1 MKLKNLFLSFLLLI
15 PCITYSAEVFEVDGI
30 YYQPN
35 EDGTCSVTTA
45 PNNGYH
51 FFTDIEI
58 PPQVSDSYGNLYTVN
73 TIGKYAF
80 QKYTNLN
87 SVILPSSIIKIDDY
101 AFESCKSLQNINL
114 PDNIVYIGKFSFS
127 LCYGLNI
134 FNLPKDLEEVS
145 TYGFFGCDNVKIE
158 RIPYKVVKIG
168 SGAFSQCSKIKKII
182 FEGPISSIEEKAFSG
197 NSLLYVEFIDPQV
210 PNCSFDAFSN
220 TTYETTPLY
229 VPDKALDNFRKTA
242 PWNYFSNIIPL
253 SEMPIY
259 PTGLSFNIEKLEI
272 NKGTTFQL
280 EPIFTPEN
288 TTYKNIIWESSKKWI
303 ATVSENGFVTGEA
316 SGTSIISAICG
327 DISATCEVTVV
338 IPAESITLNNTFA
351 NLYIGDVLQLT
362 ANVYPYDTTDKTVQW
377 TSSDENIARVN
388 EEGLVTALSEGNVI
402 ITASCGEVSVTCDLK
417 VSRFT
422 INATISPDIK
432 TNLSQIPDVEVNWST
447 YDFSFNEEANKYPTL
462 SYGNITIDLSDYCSK
477 SVVTSSVST
486 PWGSSSSTFY
496 ILKISLSKLSLTAP
510 GEYVLNIPD
519 KYVYIEQADIYN
531 DEISEVF
538 TVKGGD
544 DSYLPSN
551 FNATP
556 ADGSILTELNEI
568 KIDWNDT
575 SLYEGMV
582 GVSNIAVYV
591 NGENNELINNEKF
604 YVSNDILNL
613 ILPSL
618 ERKVGNIEII
628 IKEGTILSKSG
639 KTNKEIKLTYK
650 LVSPATGVLLNIEE
664 AELELNQT
672 LQLEVTVLPENEKHM
687 PILWSTSNT
696 NVATVS
702 DNGLV
707 KAVSLGVTT
716 ITATCGEISAEC
728 EITVIEDAG
737 IESLFLD
744 SENMIDIYS
753 PTGILIK
760 KNTKLEDL
768 KFWDKG
774 IYILKSKG
782 KSYKVN
788 LK

>member
-15 PCITYSAEVFEVDGI
+15 PSITYSAEVFEVDGI

-35 EDGTCSVTTA
+35 EDGTCSVTAA

-58 PPQVSDSYGNLYTVN
+58 PPQVADLEGNIFIVTA
-73 TIGKYAF
+73 IGKFAF
-80 QKYTNLN
+80 ERYENLK
-87 SVILPSSIIKIDDY
+87 SVSLPTTITSIEYGAFFICPNLEFINLPEGLSYLGKFAFSNCYKLSITELPSTLTQIDYSSFCFCHSVSIRKIPSNVKNIGGQ
-101 AFESCKSLQNINL
+101 AFESCEN
-114 PDNIVYIGKFSFS
+114 
-127 LCYGLNI
+127 
-134 FNLPKDLEEVS
+134 
-145 TYGFFGCDNVKIE
+145 
-158 RIPYKVVKIG
+158 
-168 SGAFSQCSKIKKII
+168 
-182 FEGPISSIEEKAFSG
+182 ISSIEFEGIIESIGEKAFYDIP
-197 NSLLYVEFIDPQV
+197 LQYVKFLKDYV
-210 PNCSFDAFSN
+210 PECSYDAFSN
-220 TTYETTPLY
+220 ETYANAPLY
-229 VPDKALDNFRKTA
+229 VPEDALENFKTTA
-242 PWNYFSNIIPL
+242 PWSQFTTIRSL
-253 SEMPIY
+253 SSFTIE
-259 PTGLSFNIEKLEI
+259 PTI
-272 NKGTTFQL
+272 
-280 EPIFTPEN
+280 TPNN
-288 TTYKNIIWESSKKWI
+288 TT
-303 ATVSENGFVTGEA
+303 
-316 SGTSIISAICG
+316 
-327 DISATCEVTVV
+327 D
-338 IPAESITLNNTFA
+338 
-351 NLYIGDVLQLT
+351 LY
-362 ANVYPYDTTDKTVQW
+362 
-377 TSSDENIARVN
+377 
-388 EEGLVTALSEGNVI
+388 
-402 ITASCGEVSVTCDLK
+402 
-417 VSRFT
+417 
-422 INATISPDIK
+422 
-432 TNLSQIPDVEVNWST
+432 QIPDVEVNWST

-486 PWGSSSSTFY
+486 PWGSSSSTFC

-650 LVSPATGVLLNIEE
+650 LVSPATGIMLNIEE